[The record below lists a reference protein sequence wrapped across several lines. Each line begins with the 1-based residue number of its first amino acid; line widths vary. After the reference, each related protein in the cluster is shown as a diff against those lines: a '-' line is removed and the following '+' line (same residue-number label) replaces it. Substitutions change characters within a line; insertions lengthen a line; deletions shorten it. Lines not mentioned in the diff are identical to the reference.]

1 MLITLTF
8 VILGLDT
15 AFAMRH
21 TITTQKG
28 NLMDQIKMQN
38 AKTTDVGNDVPSAEL
53 ALSTRRDIKLT
64 VLNEWEMA
72 LASGGEGAVSWG

>member
-1 MLITLTF
+1 
-8 VILGLDT
+8 
-15 AFAMRH
+15 
-21 TITTQKG
+21 
-28 NLMDQIKMQN
+28 MDQIKMQN
-38 AKTTDVGNDVPSAEL
+38 AKTTDVANDVPSAEL